1 MNIIEMYDKY
11 RKQHAAEFKGLLEE
25 VANEVVNVTEQIPED
40 MVLEIIRTNSDR
52 HSVYC
57 DEETPGKN
65 LNFQYVTIN
74 GIKFKTTAREART
87 LRKLTNK

>member
-1 MNIIEMYDKY
+1 MS
-11 RKQHAAEFKGLLEE
+11 RKVTSKRPNAAKNVSHAK
-25 VANEVVNVTEQIPED
+25 N
-40 MVLEIIRTNSDR
+40 RTN
-52 HSVYC
+52 
-57 DEETPGKN
+57 KKQN